1 MNTVGST
8 YQNFIKDLETH
19 YEPDEA
25 RAVTS
30 MVFEQVA
37 GLSRIDITIKSDQFF
52 ESSDLDKLKR
62 MLTELKTGKPIQYI
76 TGYTWF
82 LGNKIFVNENVLI
95 PRRET
100 EELVDWIV
108 RDIKSSPKIIVDYCT
123 GSGCIAIALKKIFP
137 DAQVI
142 GIDISEKALEVASGN
157 ASINSVN
164 VEWIQSDLL
173 SVRTDIKADLIVSNP
188 PYVLNNERKSMPDRV
203 KKFEPAK
210 ALFVPDNDP
219 LIFYRQISKLALK
232 YCPVGAMIY
241 YEINEVMGKEIS
253 DLHSQLGYTDYIL
266 KKDMQEKDRF
276 FKASL
281 PALSL

>member
-100 EELVDWIV
+100 EELVDWIA
-108 RDIKSSPKIIVDYCT
+108 RDIKSSPKIIV
-123 GSGCIAIALKKIFP
+123 
-137 DAQVI
+137 
-142 GIDISEKALEVASGN
+142 VASGN